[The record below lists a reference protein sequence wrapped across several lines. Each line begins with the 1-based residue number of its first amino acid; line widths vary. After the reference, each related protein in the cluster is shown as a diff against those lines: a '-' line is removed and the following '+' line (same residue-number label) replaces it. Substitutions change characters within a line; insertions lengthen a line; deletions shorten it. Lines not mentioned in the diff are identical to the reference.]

1 MHGLRKRLICFPEMR
16 RVFGVAMEGEVQ
28 SFIRKH
34 KLLAA
39 GEGVLIAVSGGP
51 DSVALLHVLDGIRE
65 QLNLRLEIAHL
76 QHGIR
81 GAQAA
86 EDARFVGCLAEK
98 LKLPF
103 HEKELN
109 LPRLQSEAGRG
120 NLEELAREERY
131 KFFAGVAAGRGLGKI
146 ATAHTQDDQAE
157 TVLMWLLRGSGM
169 TGLGGMAPVRRL
181 PPAEPGPAEELV
193 VIRPF
198 LETSKS
204 EILQYLAER
213 QIPYRRDATNSDP
226 SLLRNWI
233 RQELLPVMKGK
244 AGGHL
249 PARLARQAELL
260 RDENDY
266 MDGLARGDL
275 QAIRAGDGL
284 KRREFLR
291 RHPAMQRRILRLWVA
306 ETRGNLHAV
315 DYRHIESMLE
325 LILSGPP
332 QGRFS
337 IPGGWELVAEYD
349 IVRLGR
355 RCRDEKRGAPCRYSY
370 ELRIGVPLNVAE
382 AGMAIMSE
390 YGEPPLDAFPETLTE
405 AVFDAAALPDPLTVR
420 NFRHGDRL
428 RPLGLAGHKKLKDL
442 FIENKVPRSLRAR
455 LPLLVGGG
463 DILWVPGYGRSDL
476 GTIGAQTRKIARFK
490 AVSLAPRCETLY

>member
-1 MHGLRKRLICFPEMR
+1 MR
-16 RVFGVAMEGEVQ
+16 RVLGVAMDGEVL
-28 SFIRKH
+28 SFIRRH

-39 GEGVLIAVSGGP
+39 GDGVLIAVSGGP

-65 QLNLRLEIAHL
+65 QLNLRLEVAHL

-98 LKLPF
+98 LALPF
-103 HEKELN
+103 HAKELN
-109 LPRLQSEAGRG
+109 LPRIQSEAGSG

-131 KFFAGVAAGRGLGKI
+131 KFFTAVAVERGLGKI

-157 TVLMWLLRGSGM
+157 TILMWLLRGSGM
-169 TGLGGMAPVRRL
+169 KGLGGMATVRRL
-181 PPAEPGPAEELV
+181 SPAEAGAAKEIV

-198 LETSKS
+198 MEISKGG
-204 EILQYLAER
+204 ILGYLAKR
-213 QIPYRRDATNSDP
+213 QIPYRQDATNSDP

-233 RQELLPVMKGK
+233 RHELLPVMKGK
-244 AGGHL
+244 AGVHL

-266 MDGLARGDL
+266 MEEAARSDL
-275 QAIRAGDGL
+275 QAISSGDGL
-284 KRREFLR
+284 RRQELLH

-306 ETRGNLHAV
+306 QARGNLRAI
-315 DYRHIESMLE
+315 DYLHVESMLNV
-325 LILSGPP
+325 IRNGPP

-337 IPGGWELVAEYD
+337 IPGGWELVTEYD
-349 IVRLGR
+349 IVKLER
-355 RCRDEKRGAPCRYSY
+355 RCRGEKTGLYHYSY
-370 ELRIGVPLNVAE
+370 ELRIGIPLDVAE

-390 YGEPPLDAFPETLTE
+390 YSAPPLAAVPETLTE
-405 AVFDAAALPDPLTVR
+405 AVFDAAALPDTLTVR

-428 RPLGLAGHKKLKDL
+428 RPLGLAGHKKVKDL
-442 FIENKVPRSLRAR
+442 FIEKKVPRSLRAR
-455 LPLLVGGG
+455 LPLLVGDG
-463 DILWVPGYGRSDL
+463 DILWVPGYGRSNL
-476 GTIGAQTRKIARFK
+476 ATISAQTTKIARFK
-490 AVSLAPRCETLY
+490 AVSSAPPRETLY